1 MAANDHGAK
10 RQGGRGRLSS
20 LDRLPPAAAD
30 ALAWANAEL
39 AEYNLTQVEILRM
52 LNARLTDLGIAPI
65 SGSAFSRHSIRLAI
79 GARTAKAMRL
89 AEIDLFDHLRI
100 GAPSDGRPLE
110 VDALRFVLV
119 QLLTREDVDS
129 RKVEAASHLL
139 ISLMVE
145 DGHDG

>member
-1 MAANDHGAK
+1 
-10 RQGGRGRLSS
+10 
-20 LDRLPPAAAD
+20 
-30 ALAWANAEL
+30 
-39 AEYNLTQVEILRM
+39 
-52 LNARLTDLGIAPI
+52 
-65 SGSAFSRHSIRLAI
+65 
-79 GARTAKAMRL
+79 MRL